1 MPKDGLYSGF
11 LPHIEGASA
20 RPSRTAP
27 VTLELSHG
35 PDKQVISLPTEHL
48 DKNKRYY
55 VTFTIKGGPQG
66 SAPVSTAA
74 TTAATTPQPPNAEAQ
89 DSSGASVAAGQDQ
102 DPRPRHNKSF

>member
-20 RPSRTAP
+20 RPSLSSRTAP

-35 PDKQVISLPTEHL
+35 PEKQIISLPTEHL

-66 SAPVSTAA
+66 AQASSLPTPTPV
-74 TTAATTPQPPNAEAQ
+74 TPVTPSHAQPAEPA
-89 DSSGASVAAGQDQ
+89 DGGTPKGTPA
-102 DPRPRHNKSF
+102 RPANKSF